1 MARDAVRVLTLT
13 RRQIAFLAVPLVAV
27 LALAGSRLART
38 GAPEAPAD
46 VAPVVTADGGSS
58 ARPASPAFFIHV
70 VGAIRRPGLYRLRE
84 GARVAD
90 AVRKAGGVTTRADVA
105 LINLAAPLADGMQ
118 VVVPPRP
125 VPGTS
130 GAGSGS
136 QLSAPPARVSL
147 GSATVEQLDE
157 LPGIGP
163 VTAQKIVDWRQTHGP
178 FASVEDL
185 DQVPGIGPARV
196 EQLRD
201 LVTP

>member
-13 RRQIAFLAVPLVAV
+13 RRQIVLLAVPLLAV

-38 GAPEAPAD
+38 GAATAPAE
-46 VAPVVTADGGSS
+46 VGLVTSADGGSS
-58 ARPASPAFFIHV
+58 AHATSPALFIHV

-118 VVVPPRP
+118 VVVPARP
-125 VPGTS
+125 APGAS
-130 GAGSGS
+130 DAGSGS
-136 QLSAPPARVSL
+136 QPSAPPARVSL
-147 GSATVEQLDE
+147 GSATVDQLDE

-163 VTAQKIVDWRQTHGP
+163 VTAEKIIDWRQTHGP

-196 EQLRD
+196 EELRD